1 MVSCKSDDSPM
12 YEVKPEAGSG
22 GSRIL
27 HRNLLFPCNYLP
39 IDISI
44 KSYCSQKRAGR
55 VQKDKC
61 SKVEQIPTPQVKK
74 QTKKIMHLDFHWI
87 PRVKNEYFQDCTVYH
102 MNRRC

>member
-39 IDISI
+39 NDISI
-44 KSYCSQKRAGR
+44 KSSQKRAGR

-74 QTKKIMHLDFHWI
+74 QTKKNNALRFPLDSS
-87 PRVKNEYFQDCTVYH
+87 C
-102 MNRRC
+102 